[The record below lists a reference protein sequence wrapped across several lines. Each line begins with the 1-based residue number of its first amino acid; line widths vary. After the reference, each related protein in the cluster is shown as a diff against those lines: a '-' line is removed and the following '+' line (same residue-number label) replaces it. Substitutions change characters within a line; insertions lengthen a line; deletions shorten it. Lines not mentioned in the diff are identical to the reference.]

1 MSLGADS
8 SLSRKTVFIYDDA
21 FLSYDFG
28 PYHPLR
34 PVRLKLAADLAQ
46 SMGLLDST
54 SVSQVKPVM
63 AGIGHILLF
72 HKKEYVDLVEQS
84 SRLGK
89 GLLDLG
95 DTPAFKGCFESSRL
109 YVGGSILAADLLMEG
124 SVDHAFN
131 PAGGLHHAHPDSASG
146 FCIFNDPAIVVA
158 YLKQRYETKRM
169 LYLDIDAHHGD
180 GVMYGF
186 YSDPSLLNID
196 FHEDGRYLFP
206 GTGFTYE
213 IGKGEAGGL
222 KVNVPLPPGTGDQ
235 TYLRAFREIVPRMVE
250 AFQPQIILMQCGA
263 DSHFDDRLANLRLTT
278 RSYEMMI
285 DVVHELAH
293 KVCDGR
299 ILLFGGGGY
308 SLSSVARCWTLA
320 FAKLAEVQLGDQIPE
335 SWRKLFKEAS
345 GEEAPKQLRDLESE
359 VGTEPTAYVDEV
371 LKELRT
377 IVPILRG

>member
-1 MSLGADS
+1 M
-8 SLSRKTVFIYDDA
+8 SRKTVFIYDDT

-28 PYHPLR
+28 SYHPLK
-34 PVRLKLAADLAQ
+34 PVRLNLVAELSR

-54 SVSQVKPVM
+54 NVSLVKPVM
-63 AGIGHILLF
+63 ADIEHILLF

-109 YVGGSILAADLLMEG
+109 YVGGSILAADLLMQG
-124 SVDHAFN
+124 SADHAFN
-131 PAGGLHHAHPDSASG
+131 PAGGLHHAHPYGASG

-213 IGKGEAGGL
+213 IGKGEARGL
-222 KVNVPLPPGTGDQ
+222 KVNVPLPPGTGDEA
-235 TYLRAFREIVPRMVE
+235 YLKAFGEIVPRMVE

-278 RSYEMMI
+278 KSYEKMI
-285 DVVHELAH
+285 DIVHMLAH

-320 FAKLAEVQLGDQIPE
+320 FAKLAEMQLGDQIPE
-335 SWRKLFKEAS
+335 SWRELFEEAS
-345 GEEAPKQLRDLESE
+345 GEEAPRQLRDSESGI
-359 VGTEPTAYVDEV
+359 GTEPTTYVEGV
-371 LKELRT
+371 LKELKT
-377 IVPILRG
+377 IVPILRR

>member
-1 MSLGADS
+1 
-8 SLSRKTVFIYDDA
+8 LSRKTAFIYDNA

-28 PYHPLR
+28 PHHPLK
-34 PVRLKLAADLAQ
+34 PVRLKLAAELAR
-46 SMGLLDST
+46 ST
-54 SVSQVKPVM
+54 GVLSSSNVSLMKPVM
-63 AGIGHILLF
+63 ASTEQILLF
-72 HKKEYVDLVEQS
+72 HEKEYVDLVERS
-84 SRLGK
+84 SKLGE

-109 YVGGSILAADLLMEG
+109 YVGGSILGADLLMQG
-124 SVDHAFN
+124 SADHVFN
-131 PAGGLHHAHPDSASG
+131 PAGGLHHAHPGGASG

-158 YLKQRYETKRM
+158 HLKHRYGVKRM

-206 GTGFTYE
+206 GTGFIHE
-213 IGKGEAGGL
+213 IGKGDAKGL
-222 KVNVPLPPGTGDQ
+222 KVNVPFLPETGDQ
-235 TYLRAFREIVPRMVE
+235 TYLKAFREIVPRMTE

-278 RSYEMMI
+278 SCYEQMI
-285 DVVHELAH
+285 EIVHTLAH
-293 KVCDGR
+293 KICEGR

-320 FAKLAEVQLGDQIPE
+320 FAKLAEMQLPDEMPE
-335 SWRKLFKEAS
+335 NWCKLFEKVS
-345 GEEAPKQLRDLESE
+345 GEKAPNALHDLEGK
-359 VGTEPTAYVDEV
+359 VGIGPTAHVEKL
-371 LKELRT
+371 LKELRE
-377 IVPILRG
+377 IIPMLRG